1 MVDVEDLSMSNIDIN
16 KCYKCNKNISL
27 MGFKCKCD
35 KYFCI
40 KHRYS
45 DKHNCEYD
53 YKKNHKNKILEE
65 NPVIKKMKIENI

>member
-1 MVDVEDLSMSNIDIN
+1 MVNIEDSSMVNIDIN
-16 KCYKCNKNISL
+16 NCYKCNKDISL
-27 MGFKCKCD
+27 IKFKCKCD

-45 DKHNCEYD
+45 DIHNCNYD
-53 YKKNHKNKILEE
+53 YKTNNKKKLSEE